1 MITEKDKALL
11 AKKGISE
18 EKFEHQLTCFATGF
32 PFCALRLL
40 QVSKRYFDS

>member
-18 EKFEHQLTCFATGF
+18 EKFEHQLACFATGF
-32 PFCALRLL
+32 PFCALQLL
-40 QVSKRYFDS
+40 QVSKKVF